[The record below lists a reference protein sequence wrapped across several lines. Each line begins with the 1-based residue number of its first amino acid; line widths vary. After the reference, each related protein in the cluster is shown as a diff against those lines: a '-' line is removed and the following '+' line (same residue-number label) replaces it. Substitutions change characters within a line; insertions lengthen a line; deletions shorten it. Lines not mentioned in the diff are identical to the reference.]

1 MLRSRLRSLFHYFEN
16 LVAPYPEASPGT
28 PPRGLFAF
36 IKLRERPQPS
46 GMGRDSASSAR
57 TALVS
62 LPPA

>member
-1 MLRSRLRSLFHYFEN
+1 MLRSCLRSLFHYFEN
-16 LVAPYPEASPGT
+16 LVNPYPKDLGGT

-36 IKLRERPQPS
+36 IKLRERPLPS

-57 TALVS
+57 TTLVS